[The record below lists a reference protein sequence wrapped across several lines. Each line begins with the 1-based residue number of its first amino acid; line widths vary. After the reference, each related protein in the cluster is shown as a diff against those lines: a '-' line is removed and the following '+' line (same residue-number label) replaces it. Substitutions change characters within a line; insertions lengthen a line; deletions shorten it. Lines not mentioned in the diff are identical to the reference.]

1 VAYREKLAW
10 LSLIAMAVTFGPY
23 FLLAAGAGAA
33 GGAGLPVTHLLLPLG
48 VAASAQA
55 ALLGLGR
62 WFLRRRA
69 PMDART
75 PPDERDRVI
84 DRRSITLA
92 YHALVIGMILVSVVM
107 PFSAAGWS
115 IVNAGLLAIVIAEL
129 VHYASV
135 VTSYRLQS

>member
-1 VAYREKLAW
+1 MAYREKLAW

-23 FLLAAGAGAA
+23 FLLAAGSGTA
-33 GGAGLPVTHLLLPLG
+33 GGAAMPATHLLLSFG
-48 VAASAQA
+48 VAALAQA
-55 ALLGLGR
+55 VLLGLGR
-62 WFLRRRA
+62 WFLRRRS

-75 PPDERDRVI
+75 PLDERDRVI

-92 YHALVIGMILVSVVM
+92 YYVLVIGMILVGVVM
-107 PFSAAGWS
+107 PFSSAGWS